1 MMNTMTAEELFQDL
15 KAMPAAERSRFFT
28 MLAVNV
34 FGDENLSHE
43 QVFGDLANDEFTGQ
57 EAAEYLE
64 VSMST
69 FRRYVQAGKLTA
81 SSVLGR
87 NQMFSTR
94 DLKVFKRALKEV
106 KGAH

>member
-1 MMNTMTAEELFQDL
+1 MLNTITAEELFRDL
-15 KAMPAAERSRFFT
+15 KAMPTTERSRFFT

-43 QVFGDLANDEFTGQ
+43 QVFGDLANDEFTAQ

-64 VSMST
+64 ISMST

-81 SSVLGR
+81 SSALGR

-94 DLKVFKRALKEV
+94 DLKAFKRSLKDV
-106 KGAH
+106 KGTH